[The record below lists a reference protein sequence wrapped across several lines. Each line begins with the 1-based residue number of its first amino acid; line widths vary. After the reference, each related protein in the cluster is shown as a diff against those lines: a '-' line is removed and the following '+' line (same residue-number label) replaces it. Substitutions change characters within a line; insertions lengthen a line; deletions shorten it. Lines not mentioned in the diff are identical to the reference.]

1 MPPQRA
7 ILLVRISDDREGEGL
22 GVGRQ
27 EEDGRKLADRID
39 WGIAEVIIENDT
51 SAFKRRR
58 VRLPDGTIA
67 LRTVRPGLRRSLD
80 LLDSGERDGLMAYD
94 LDRYT
99 RDPRDL
105 EDLIDIVEQKRIPV
119 TSVTGSL
126 RLDSDADIT
135 MARVMVA
142 IANKSSRDTSRRVSR
157 KHEELAKL
165 GKPSGGGRRAFGY
178 DPDGMTIREEEAA
191 AIRKMAEIILGDA
204 DNSLY
209 AVVTYLNEN
218 GPPPPYAAQ
227 WNTRSVGSILE
238 GPRIAGLR
246 RFRGEV
252 TGEAAWPAI
261 LDREVWDAVQVRLKV
276 RRLAPGGPNNAL
288 KRWLSGALPC
298 GLCGK
303 HLQGWGPRYWC
314 VTSRGGCG
322 RIAIS
327 AERVE
332 EEVGRQI
339 VEYLSNPGALAA
351 LRQAFSSDAVSDAR
365 AELAADEEQLKVL
378 VGMWARRELSLDEYT
393 EARAI
398 ITERLDA
405 NKILVASPLPGV
417 VQRVLGSGDI
427 AARWEELAP
436 GDRRALVLAVVPGGY
451 RVLPSPPGLKVFD
464 PARLQPIL

>member
-1 MPPQRA
+1 MPPKRA

-58 VRLPDGTIA
+58 VHLPDGTTA

-80 LLDSGERDGLMAYD
+80 LLESGERDGLMAYD

-178 DPDGMTIREEEAA
+178 DADGMTIREEEAA
-191 AIRKMAEIILGDA
+191 AIRKMAEIILSEEG
-204 DNSLY
+204 SLY
-209 AVVTYLNEN
+209 AVVNYLEEN
-218 GPPPPYAAQ
+218 GPPPPYADR
-227 WNTRSVGSILE
+227 WSTRSVGTILG

-252 TGEAAWPAI
+252 TGEAAWPSI
-261 LDREVWDAVQVRLKV
+261 LDRDVWDDVQLRLRA
-276 RRLAPGGPNNAL
+276 RRSAHGAASNAL
-288 KRWLSGALPC
+288 KRWLNGVLLC
-298 GLCGK
+298 GLCGR
-303 HLQGWGPRYWC
+303 HLLAWGPRYWC
-314 VTSRGGCG
+314 ASPRGGCG
-322 RIAIS
+322 RIAVS
-327 AERVE
+327 APRAEAE
-332 EEVGRQI
+332 IERQI
-339 VEYLSNPGALAA
+339 LEYLSNPGSLAA
-351 LRQAFSSDAVSDAR
+351 LQNAFSADAVSDAR
-365 AELAADEEQLKVL
+365 AELADDEAQLKVL
-378 VGMWARRELSLDEYT
+378 VGMWARRELSFAEYT
-393 EARAI
+393 EARSI
-398 ITERLDA
+398 IAERLESSRTLA
-405 NKILVASPLPGV
+405 ASPLPAV
-417 VQRVLGSGDI
+417 VKKLLAAGDI
-427 AARWEELAP
+427 ATRWPEMKP
-436 GDRRALVLAVVPGGY
+436 VDRRSLVLAVVSGGY
-451 RVLPSPPGLKVFD
+451 RVLPTGPGLRVFD
-464 PARLQPIL
+464 PARLQPVL